1 MNPYAKRV
9 VLLFVNPEMQRIAQ
23 RESFG
28 IPWRFFCF
36 VLGRVETSKR
46 DVSLGEIVMNPFA
59 RCILLR
65 FVVSIP
71 GRHASL
77 GETCYASLS

>member
-36 VLGRVETSKR
+36 VLGRVETS
-46 DVSLGEIVMNPFA
+46 GEIVMNPFA

-77 GETCYASLS
+77 GETCYESLS